1 MDIYH
6 IWCDLKEGQNDLEF
20 TENVQK
26 YLTQLESNG
35 RIEGW
40 RLTRRKLG
48 LSPSHLGEFHI
59 LIETK
64 DLAQLDTAFVAV
76 SERTDP
82 VEELHYGVNS
92 MVKNFQAALY
102 RDFPDSHRKRG
113 DERF

>member
-6 IWCDLKEGQNDLEF
+6 IWCDLKEGQRDLAF
-20 TENVQK
+20 TENVKK
-26 YLTQLESNG
+26 YLTRLQDNG
-35 RIEGW
+35 RIEAW

-59 LIETK
+59 QIETK

-76 SERTDP
+76 SERSDP
-82 VEELHYGVNS
+82 VEELHHGVNS

-102 RDFPDSHRKRG
+102 RDFPDPHREEG
-113 DERF
+113 GERF